1 MEINVRLYKEVDLP
15 EMVRIWNEIIEAG
28 IYFDYDEILTVTL
41 SAPGL
46 QSRLL
51 PLWLKM
57 KMATSTACT
66 SFILMG
72 AAAALTSPTQAR
84 KYFEIHNLWQAYHL
98 KIFQK

>member
-1 MEINVRLYKEVDLP
+1 MEINVRLYKEADLP
-15 EMVRIWNEIIEAG
+15 EMVRIWNEIIETG

-57 KMATSTACT
+57 KMATSTACRT
-66 SFILMG
+66 EFIRPRRCLFIYQPIRISEKTPAKRVLYG
-72 AAAALTSPTQAR
+72 WAEL
-84 KYFEIHNLWQAYHL
+84 
-98 KIFQK
+98 